1 MKSLIKSLSNSNLGI
16 LIRNSLNL
24 KPVYVKVSKSK
35 YPITVSDA
43 FAWRTDNGY
52 KTIFKY
58 SDILNLFYKTND
70 SWVEFHLYS
79 KNNELLKIE
88 KFSNLNIS
96 NEFKITSEYLNGI
109 KEYGVFYVY
118 HFSKNKLDNENII
131 SNRCYMG
138 YSKNDNLYSFVHGNI
153 LAKSQQI
160 YPGSKINTNIVKT
173 SMFQN
178 QIYRIQK
185 IFNNLDKNELFFSN
199 PTSKILKFL
208 VENKSY
214 KLNPGCAKIIET
226 TGQIITI
233 KSNCLFLRPTVFS
246 YKDNYIDVHHA

>member
-1 MKSLIKSLSNSNLGI
+1 MKLLIKSLSNTSLGM
-16 LIRNSLNL
+16 LIRNSLNFR
-24 KPVYVKVSKSK
+24 PVSVKMSKSK
-35 YPITVSDA
+35 FPTTVSDA
-43 FAWRTDNGY
+43 FVWRTDNGY

-58 SDILNLFYKTND
+58 SDILNLFYKITD
-70 SWVEFHLYS
+70 SWVEFHIYS
-79 KNNELLKIE
+79 KNNNLLKIE

-96 NEFKITSEYLNGI
+96 NEFRITSGYLNGI
-109 KEYGVFYVY
+109 TDYGVFYVY
-118 HFSKNKLDNENII
+118 HFSKDKLDNENII

-185 IFNNLDKNELFFSN
+185 FFNNLDKNELFFSN
-199 PTSKILKFL
+199 PTSKIVKFS
-208 VENKSY
+208 VEKKSY

-246 YKDNYIDVHHA
+246 YKGNYIDVHHA